1 MSEILPL
8 RGRRPAAP
16 EGAST
21 QKLMKR
27 DFPEVLS
34 GSPRTGFA
42 AAPPWGKHL
51 GLALLLALG
60 LISCAPKAKPTA
72 TVALDCSQSFDALK
86 SKITTQPNLVP
97 APQEPTEP
105 YRAYSTADGHASY
118 FITEPGAPAHPAILM
133 QQAAGGAM
141 TNTGCAY
148 GDKAD
153 YDQLAAYLT
162 GLKAGRK

>member
-1 MSEILPL
+1 M
-8 RGRRPAAP
+8 RR
-16 EGAST
+16 AS
-21 QKLMKR
+21 
-27 DFPEVLS
+27 
-34 GSPRTGFA
+34 
-42 AAPPWGKHL
+42 
-51 GLALLLALG
+51 ALLL
-60 LISCAPKAKPTA
+60 LISLSLAACAPKAKPPA
-72 TVALDCSQSFDALK
+72 TVALDCSQPFETLK
-86 SKITTQPNLVP
+86 TKITTQPGLVP

-133 QQAAGGAM
+133 QQATGGAM

-148 GDKAD
+148 GDKAA